1 MKVVRKSNTNQPEI
15 LILVFFI
22 TTSVKLIFQQLLNK
36 DSERNEVQTDKLG
49 LLWVVTPECHK
60 K

>member
-22 TTSVKLIFQQLLNK
+22 TTCVKLIFQQLLNK

-49 LLWVVTPECHK
+49 LL
-60 K
+60 